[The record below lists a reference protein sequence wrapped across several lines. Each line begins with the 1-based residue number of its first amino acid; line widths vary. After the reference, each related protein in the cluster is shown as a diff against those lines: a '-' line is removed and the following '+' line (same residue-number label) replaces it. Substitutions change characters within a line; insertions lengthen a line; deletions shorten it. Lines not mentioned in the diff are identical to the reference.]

1 MSKKTGSY
9 ILIAVLLLT
18 ILTACGG
25 KTPKEPV
32 ETDLYHALITGN
44 PEPDALGTVAFLGY
58 YESADAMKAELPE
71 ALKNLPLE

>member
-1 MSKKTGSY
+1 MCKKTGSY

-25 KTPKEPV
+25 KTPTEPV

-44 PEPDALGTVAFLGY
+44 TERTHWEPWFFL
-58 YESADAMKAELPE
+58 AIMRVPMQ
-71 ALKNLPLE
+71 